1 MKKKPVAWMW
11 KFEDDNGAA
20 FTTKKPTR
28 SIKDGVNYIPLY
40 TKPKKRNEGC
50 ALCGKLTS
58 DGWVLYCVKCSEP
71 PREWVGLTD
80 DEIYAAIRP
89 LYCDDSTASS
99 AVAVSLDEYR
109 VIEKALKEKNT

>member
-50 ALCGKLTS
+50 AQCGKLTS

-71 PREWVGLTD
+71 VREWVGLTD
-80 DEIYAAIRP
+80 EELSVCDE
-89 LYCDDSTASS
+89 DG
-99 AVAVSLDEYR
+99 
-109 VIEKALKEKNT
+109 VILARYWEAKLKEKNT

>member
-1 MKKKPVAWMW
+1 MNIHSCSYYCDRPECIKAQRDEFVKKMELA
-11 KFEDDNGAA
+11 DDSAA
-20 FTTKKPTR
+20 
-28 SIKDGVNYIPLY
+28 YH
-40 TKPKKRNEGC
+40 
-50 ALCGKLTS
+50 
-58 DGWVLYCVKCSEP
+58 GWVLREVLFDNGEP
-71 PREWVGLTD
+71 VGHREPQPTFGWVGLTD